1 MGGETLDLPRRLRQT
16 LGLSPRGR
24 GNHANYSYQSRH
36 LRSIPAWAGKPLT
49 RPRRKERSARP
60 RDFESATE
68 TTPTMRAVM
77 DAIRASPRHALL
89 QQLHDPYLLRPWE
102 LWARAYAQYIAWRSG
117 SNILKGQVDQI
128 LTHGRATTQVRQW
141 PYDEFVPIAEAI
153 DRLLM
158 RRRWAARQRPPT
170 KP

>member
-24 GNHANYSYQSRH
+24 GNLSEGARTTGLS
-36 LRSIPAWAGKPLT
+36 RSIPAWAGKPLT